1 MIFSENR
8 CPLFRIMLRAM
19 GSQMEAE
26 SYDYIVTGA
35 GSAGCAV
42 AARLSETGRH
52 RVLLLEAGGRD
63 SSPWIHIPVG
73 YYRLFTHE
81 TYNWRFE
88 SEPVAGLNGRT
99 SYQPRGKMLG
109 GTSSLNGMV
118 YMRGTAADYDGW
130 RQLGCVGWDYE
141 SVLTFF
147 RKAENQERGE
157 DEFHGVGG
165 PLNVTDAHYKHEI
178 IDAIIEAAVQ
188 IGIPRNRDFN
198 GATQEGAGYYQ
209 ATVGKGRRW
218 SSATAYLKP
227 ARGRRNLV
235 VKPNAHATRIVI
247 ENGRAVGVEFR
258 TPRGMEMARANGEV
272 IVSGGVYGSPQLLLL
287 SGIGPGD
294 HLNKMG
300 IEVAH
305 DLAPVGA
312 NLHDHFNSYVAW
324 RSTKTGTFNEMHRS
338 PFRKLAAGA
347 RYLLGRDGPMTAIAT
362 HAGILTRTDP
372 RFDRP
377 DLQMNTYLWSIETRD
392 RTGMHPHKWPGFSMS
407 PVHLRPEGRGLVSLK
422 SRDPLAPPKI
432 QFKFMETAYDVDAM
446 IHGVRLARKL
456 AEQPAL
462 KPYIAEE
469 VVPGPA
475 VRSDEQLIEDIRNRG
490 VSNLHPVGTCR
501 MGTGRD
507 AVVDPRLRV
516 HGIRGLRVAD
526 ASIMPLVVGGN
537 TNAPSIM
544 IGEKCA
550 AMVLEDARGEVR
562 SGGEPG

>member
-1 MIFSENR
+1 MSEN
-8 CPLFRIMLRAM
+8 
-19 GSQMEAE
+19 
-26 SYDYIVTGA
+26 SYDFIVTGA

-42 AARLSETGRH
+42 AARLSESGRY

-63 SSPWIHIPVG
+63 NHPWVHIPVG
-73 YYRLFTHE
+73 YHKLFTHD
-81 TYNWRFE
+81 TLNWKFE

-118 YMRGTAADYDGW
+118 YMRGTAGDYDGW

-141 SVLTFF
+141 SVLPFF
-147 RKAENQERGE
+147 RKAEDQDRGE
-157 DEFHGVGG
+157 NEFHGVGG
-165 PLNVTDAHYKHEI
+165 PLKVTDAHYKHEI
-178 IDAIIEAAVQ
+178 IDAIIEGAVQ
-188 IGIPRNRDFN
+188 AGIPRNPDFN
-198 GATQEGAGYYQ
+198 GATQEGVGYYQ

-218 SSATAYLKP
+218 SASTAYLRP

-235 VKPNAHATRIVI
+235 VTPNAHATRILV
-247 ENGRAVGVEFR
+247 ENCRAVGVEYR
-258 TPRGMEMARANGEV
+258 TPRGLETARARAEV

-287 SGIGPGD
+287 SGIGPGA
-294 HLNKMG
+294 HLKEMG
-300 IEVAH
+300 VDVIH
-305 DLAPVGA
+305 DLPTVGA

-324 RSTKTGTFNEMHRS
+324 RSTKSGTFNELYRS
-338 PFRKLAAGA
+338 PLRQLAAGV
-347 RYLLGRDGPMTAIAT
+347 RYVLGRDGPLTAIGT
-362 HAGILTRTDP
+362 IAGILTRTDP

-377 DLQMNTYLWSIETRD
+377 DLQINTYLWSIETRD
-392 RTGMHPHKWPGFSMS
+392 HTGMHPHKFPGFSMS
-407 PVHLRPEGRGLVSLK
+407 PVHLRPDGRGRVSLK
-422 SRDPLAPPKI
+422 SSDPLSPPKI
-432 QFKFMETAYDVDAM
+432 EFKFLETAHDIEAM
-446 IHGVRLARKL
+446 LFGVRLARNI

-462 KPYIAEE
+462 VPYVAAE

-475 VRSDEQLIEDIRNRG
+475 VRTEDQLIEDIRNRG

-501 MGTGRD
+501 MGTGSD

-516 HGIRGLRVAD
+516 LGIKGLRVAD

-550 AMVLEDARGEVR
+550 VMVLEDAARA
-562 SGGEPG
+562 

>member
-1 MIFSENR
+1 
-8 CPLFRIMLRAM
+8 
-19 GSQMEAE
+19 MEAE

-42 AARLSETGRH
+42 AARLSESGRH

-63 SSPWIHIPVG
+63 SWPWIHIPVG
-73 YYRLFTHE
+73 YSRLFTHE
-81 TYNWRFE
+81 TLNWRFE

-157 DEFHGVGG
+157 DAFHGVGG

-188 IGIPRNRDFN
+188 LGIPRNNDFN

-218 SSATAYLKP
+218 SAATAYLKP
-227 ARGRRNLV
+227 ARDRRNLV

-247 ENGRAVGVEFR
+247 EDGRAVGVEFR
-258 TPRGMEMARANGEV
+258 TPRGVETARASGEV

-294 HLNKMG
+294 HLHEMG
-300 IEVAH
+300 IEVKH

-324 RSTKTGTFNEMHRS
+324 RSTKTGTFNELNRS
-338 PFRKLAAGA
+338 PLRKLAAGA
-347 RYLLGRDGPMTAIAT
+347 RYLIGRDGPMTAIAA
-362 HAGILTRTDP
+362 HSGILTKTDP

-377 DLQMNTYLWSIETRD
+377 DMQFNSYLWSIETRD
-392 RTGMHPHKWPGFSMS
+392 RTGMHPHKFPGFSIS
-407 PVHLRPEGRGLVSLK
+407 PVHLRPEGRGRVSLA
-422 SRDPLAPPKI
+422 SRDPLAPPRI
-432 QFKFMETAYDVDAM
+432 QFKFMETANDVEAM
-446 IHGVRLARKL
+446 LRGVQLARKL

-475 VRSDEQLIEDIRNRG
+475 VHSDEQIIEDIRNRG

-516 HGIRGLRVAD
+516 HGIRSLRVAD

-550 AMVLEDARGEVR
+550 AMVLEDA
-562 SGGEPG
+562 

>member
-1 MIFSENR
+1 
-8 CPLFRIMLRAM
+8 
-19 GSQMEAE
+19 METE

-42 AARLSETGRH
+42 AARLSETGRY

-73 YYRLFTHE
+73 YSWLFTHD

-165 PLNVTDAHYKHEI
+165 PLNVTDAHYKHDI
-178 IDAIIEAAVQ
+178 IDAIIEAAVEA
-188 IGIPRNRDFN
+188 GIPRNRDFN

-209 ATVGKGRRW
+209 ATLGKGRRW

-227 ARGRRNLV
+227 ARGRKNLV

-247 ENGRAVGVEFR
+247 ENGRAVGVEFS
-258 TPRGMEMARANGEV
+258 TPRGMEVARARGEV

-287 SGIGPGD
+287 SGIGPAD
-294 HLNKMG
+294 HLNEMG
-300 IEVAH
+300 IEVTH
-305 DLAPVGA
+305 DLDPVGA
-312 NLHDHFNSYVAW
+312 NLHDHFNTYVAW
-324 RSTKTGTFNEMHRS
+324 RSTRTGTFNELHRS
-338 PFRKLAAGA
+338 PLRKFLAGA
-347 RYLLGRDGPMTAIAT
+347 RYLVGRDGPMTAIAT

-392 RTGMHPHKWPGFSMS
+392 RTGMHPHRWPGFSMS
-407 PVHLRPEGRGLVSLK
+407 PVHLRPEGRGRVNLK
-422 SRDPLAPPKI
+422 SRDPLAPPRI
-432 QFKFMETAYDVDAM
+432 EFKFMETAHDVDAM
-446 IHGVRLARKL
+446 LAGVRLARKL
-456 AEQPAL
+456 AAQPAL
-462 KPYIAEE
+462 APYIAEE

-475 VRSDEQLIEDIRNRG
+475 IRSDEQLIADIRNRG

-550 AMVLEDARGEVR
+550 AMVLEDA
-562 SGGEPG
+562 

>member
-1 MIFSENR
+1 
-8 CPLFRIMLRAM
+8 M

-73 YYRLFTHE
+73 YYRLFTHQ

-188 IGIPRNRDFN
+188 AGIPRNRDFN
-198 GATQEGAGYYQ
+198 GTTQEGAGYYQ

-218 SSATAYLKP
+218 SAATAYLKP

-258 TPRGMEMARANGEV
+258 TSRGMEIARAKGEV

-287 SGIGPGD
+287 SGIGPGG
-294 HLNKMG
+294 HLNEMG
-300 IEVAH
+300 IEVTH

-324 RSTKTGTFNEMHRS
+324 RSTKTGTFNELHRS
-338 PFRKLAAGA
+338 PLRKLAAGA
-347 RYLLGRDGPMTAIAT
+347 RYLVGRDGPMTAIAT

-377 DLQMNTYLWSIETRD
+377 DLQINTYLWSIETRD
-392 RTGMHPHKWPGFSMS
+392 RSGMHLHRWPGFSMS
-407 PVHLRPEGRGLVSLK
+407 PVHLRPEGRGLVSLA
-422 SRDPLAPPKI
+422 SRDPFAPPKI
-432 QFKFMETAYDVDAM
+432 EFKFMETAHDVDAM
-446 IHGVRLARKL
+446 IRGVRLARKL

-550 AMVLEDARGEVR
+550 AMILEDA
-562 SGGEPG
+562 